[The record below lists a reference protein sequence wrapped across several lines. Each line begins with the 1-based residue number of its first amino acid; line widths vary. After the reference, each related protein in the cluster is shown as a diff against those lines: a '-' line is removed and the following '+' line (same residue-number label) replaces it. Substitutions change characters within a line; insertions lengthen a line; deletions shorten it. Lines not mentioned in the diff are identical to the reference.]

1 MVPRQIT
8 TVCLGFFCTLSLAWS
23 GQGRYMDEASFFDA
37 ALSSSQPEQGVLWIT
52 PELRERIEAVVGHRY
67 PRLRARYWRSDDTT
81 AWILDEIGKEEPITI
96 GVSIRARRV
105 AMVRV
110 LEFRESRGWE
120 VRYPFFTDQFHGA
133 ALARGNDIDREID
146 GITGATLSVAAV
158 SRAVRLA
165 LLLDAQVSASG
176 DEVTAVARRD

>member
-1 MVPRQIT
+1 MRQIS
-8 TVCLGFFCTLSLAWS
+8 TVFLGFFCALSLAWS
-23 GQGRYMDEASFFDA
+23 GQGRYMDDASFFEA
-37 ALSSSQPEQGVLWIT
+37 ALSSPQPEQGVLWIT
-52 PELRERIEAVVGHRY
+52 PELRERIESVVGHRY
-67 PRLRARYWRSDDTT
+67 PRLRARYWRNGDTT
-81 AWILDEIGKEEPITI
+81 AWILDEVGKEEPITI
-96 GVSIRARRV
+96 GISIKARRV

-133 ALARGNDIDREID
+133 ALADSNEIDRDID

-165 LLLDAQVSASG
+165 LLLDEEVSASA
-176 DEVTAVARRD
+176 DEVTAVASRD

>member
-1 MVPRQIT
+1 MKQLAILCV
-8 TVCLGFFCTLSLAWS
+8 GFLCGVSLAWS
-23 GQGRYMDEASFFDA
+23 GQGRYMDEASFFEA
-37 ALSSSQPEQGVLWIT
+37 ALSAPKPEQGVLWIT
-52 PELRERIEAVVGHRY
+52 PELRKRIETLVGHRY
-67 PRLRARYWRSDDTT
+67 PLLRARYWRNGDAT

-96 GVSIRARRV
+96 GVSVENQRV

-133 ALARGNDIDREID
+133 ALVADSDIDRDID

-158 SRAVRLA
+158 SRAVKLA
-165 LLLDAQVSASG
+165 LLLDSQVAASAG
-176 DEVTAVARRD
+176 EATAVARTD